1 MSSPSTAPQPDQ
13 SSTDQPLSGKKIAFL
28 TSQIGVEKAEL
39 ESPWQAVIDAGG
51 EPTLIA
57 PELSPVQ
64 SMVGDVD
71 KDATFDPDVTVAD
84 ATATDFDALVV
95 PGGTVNADKVR
106 ADDDSVAIVK
116 AFADAGKPVAAI
128 CHGPWALV
136 EAGVLPGKTLTSFPS
151 LKTDITNAGGS
162 WVDETVFHCPANGW
176 DLVTSRNP
184 DDLDAFNSTL
194 TDVFA
199 KA

>member
-1 MSSPSTAPQPDQ
+1 MAS
-13 SSTDQPLSGKKIAFL
+13 LNGKKIAFL
-28 TSQIGVEKAEL
+28 TAQTGVEKVEL
-39 ESPWQAVIDAGG
+39 TSPWQAVVDAGG
-51 EPTLIA
+51 EPVHIA
-57 PELSPVQ
+57 PEAATVQ

-71 KDATFDPDVTVAD
+71 KDETFEAD
-84 ATATDFDALVV
+84 LAVSQASAGDFDALIL

-106 ADDDSVAIVK
+106 ADAASVALVTQFIE
-116 AFADAGKPVAAI
+116 AGKPIAAI

-136 EAGVLPGKTLTSFPS
+136 EAAVLPGKTLTSFPS
-151 LKTDITNAGGS
+151 LRTDIVNAGGT

-184 DDLDAFNSTL
+184 DDLDAFTSTL
-194 TDVFA
+194 VSVFA

>member
-1 MSSPSTAPQPDQ
+1 MSTNL
-13 SSTDQPLSGKKIAFL
+13 TGKKIAFL

-51 EPTLIA
+51 TPTLVA
-57 PELSPVQ
+57 PESDPVQ

-71 KDATFDPDVTVAD
+71 KDATFDPDLTVSAASAD
-84 ATATDFDALVV
+84 DFDALVI
-95 PGGTVNADKVR
+95 PGGTVNADHVR
-106 ADDDSVAIVK
+106 DDDASVALVK
-116 AFADAGKPVAAI
+116 AFADAGKPIAAI

-136 EAGVLPGKTLTSFPS
+136 EAGLLPGKTLTSYPS
-151 LKTDITNAGGS
+151 LSTDITNAGGT
-162 WVDETVFHCPANGW
+162 WVDETVFHCPANGF

-184 DDLDAFNSTL
+184 DDLDAFNTTL

>member
-1 MSSPSTAPQPDQ
+1 MST
-13 SSTDQPLSGKKIAFL
+13 LNGKKIAFL
-28 TSQIGVEKAEL
+28 TSQVGVEKAEL
-39 ESPWQAVIDAGG
+39 ESPWQAVLAAGG

-57 PELSPVQ
+57 PEKAPVQ

-71 KDATFDPDVTVAD
+71 KDEQFDADLAVAD
-84 ATATDFDALVV
+84 ASADDFDALVL

-106 ADDDSVAIVK
+106 ADESSVALVK
-116 AFADAGKPVAAI
+116 AFVTAGKPVAAI

-151 LKTDITNAGGS
+151 LRTDITNAGGS
-162 WVDETVFHCPANGW
+162 WVDETVFHSDQGGW

-184 DDLDAFNSTL
+184 DDLEAFNTTL
-194 TDVFA
+194 TDVFS

>member
-1 MSSPSTAPQPDQ
+1 MAA
-13 SSTDQPLSGKKIAFL
+13 LSGKKIAFL
-28 TSQIGVEKAEL
+28 TAQVGVEKVEL
-39 ESPWQAVIDAGG
+39 TTPWQAVLDAGG
-51 EPTLIA
+51 TPTLIA
-57 PELSPVQ
+57 PEVSAVQ

-71 KDATFDPDVTVAD
+71 KDETFDADLAVAG
-84 ATATDFDALVV
+84 ASAADFDALVL

-106 ADDDSVAIVK
+106 ADAASVALVTT
-116 AFADAGKPVAAI
+116 FAEAGKPIAAI

-151 LKTDITNAGGS
+151 LRTDITNAGGS
-162 WVDETVFHCPANGW
+162 WVDETVFHCPAQGW

-184 DDLDAFNSTL
+184 DDLDAFCSTL

>member
-1 MSSPSTAPQPDQ
+1 M
-13 SSTDQPLSGKKIAFL
+13 TDALNGKKIAFL
-28 TSQIGVEKAEL
+28 TSQVGVEKAEL
-39 ESPWQAVIDAGG
+39 VSPWQAVIDAGG
-51 EPTLIA
+51 TPTLIA
-57 PELSPVQ
+57 PEKEPVQ

-71 KDATFDPDVTVAD
+71 KDDTFDPDQTVAD
-84 ATATDFDALVV
+84 SSVADFDALVL
-95 PGGTVNADKVR
+95 PGGTVNADHVR
-106 ADDDSVAIVK
+106 ADAASVALVK
-116 AFADAGKPVAAI
+116 AFVDAAKPVAAI

-151 LKTDITNAGGS
+151 LQTDITNAGGT
-162 WVDETVFHCPANGW
+162 WVDETVFHCPAGGW

-184 DDLDAFNSTL
+184 DDLDNFNATL

>member
-1 MSSPSTAPQPDQ
+1 MELTA
-13 SSTDQPLSGKKIAFL
+13 
-28 TSQIGVEKAEL
+28 
-39 ESPWQAVIDAGG
+39 PWQAVLDAGG
-51 EPTLIA
+51 LPVLIA
-57 PELSPVQ
+57 PDMTPVQ

-71 KDATFDPDVTVAD
+71 KDETFEPDQTVEASSPD
-84 ATATDFDALVV
+84 DFDGLVI
-95 PGGTVNADKVR
+95 PGGTVNADNVR
-106 ADDDSVAIVK
+106 GDAASVSLVN
-116 AFADAGKPVAAI
+116 AFITAGKPVAAI

-151 LKTDITNAGGS
+151 LSTDITNAGGT

-184 DDLDAFNSTL
+184 DDLDAFTA
-194 TDVFA
+194 TFVDVFA

>member
-1 MSSPSTAPQPDQ
+1 MSTL
-13 SSTDQPLSGKKIAFL
+13 TGKKIAFL

-57 PELSPVQ
+57 PELSEVQ

-71 KDATFDPDVTVAD
+71 KDKTFDPDTTVAD
-84 ATATDFDALVV
+84 ASVDQFDALVI
-95 PGGTVNADKVR
+95 PGGTVNADHVR
-106 ADDDSVAIVK
+106 ADEASVAFVSSFVT
-116 AFADAGKPVAAI
+116 ARKPIAAI

-136 EAGVLPGKTLTSFPS
+136 EAGILPGKTLTSYPS
-151 LKTDITNAGGS
+151 LQTDITNAGGT
-162 WVDETVFHCPANGW
+162 WVDETVFHCEADGW
-176 DLVTSRNP
+176 DLITSRNP
-184 DDLDAFNSTL
+184 DDLPAFNSTL
-194 TDVFA
+194 IDVFA